1 MKIDLKKLG
10 LTPEASFEDV
20 QKKLNELDFFT
31 ADEVKESKDGAA
43 TAARKAAEDKYSKN
57 QLTEDELKE
66 FKTYKSNQKIQ
77 KIKDE
82 EVIKKINES
91 DRDLI
96 IKSYNLENLEGEELQ
111 EALKKIEET
120 ESSRF
125 SNELPPIVE
134 EEEDDDE
141 NQELHDYENDF

>member
-10 LTPEASFEDV
+10 LTPEASLEDV
-20 QKKLNELDFFT
+20 QKKLDELEFFT
-31 ADEVKESKDGAA
+31 ADEVKEAKDGAA

-57 QLTEDELKE
+57 QLNEDELKE

>member
-31 ADEVKESKDGAA
+31 ADEVKEAKDGAA

>member
-31 ADEVKESKDGAA
+31 ADEVKEAKDGAA

-125 SNELPPIVE
+125 SNDLPPIVE
-134 EEEDDDE
+134 EEDDDKE
-141 NQELHDYENDF
+141 KDMFDYPEEF